1 MVIPNIMSVEFWSL
15 EHQVLPFGTPV
26 KMEVFCRVSN
36 ISSRDEPRV
45 GVEVGSDVLIH
56 QLVGETPPHTIEHG
70 FVILPE
76 QITDRWRRDCG
87 RGRSGGTA
95 GGESRRDHSS
105 IPRSPIFAQAEAGI
119 EAAHAVEVALVFPV
133 DVDGSDAVLVAKIVA
148 DPAHCKISPGAAERT
163 MVRHCEAG
171 RTVVG
176 DKETEIPRAL
186 LAGEARSETRLDNAA
201 GE

>member
-1 MVIPNIMSVEFWSL
+1 MSVEFWSL

-26 KMEVFCRVSN
+26 KVEVFCCVSN
-36 ISSRDEPRV
+36 ISSRDETRV

-76 QITDRWRRDCG
+76 EIADRWNRDSG
-87 RGRSGGTA
+87 RGGSGGTA

-105 IPRSPIFAQAEAGI
+105 IPRSPIFAEAEAGI
-119 EAAHAVEVALVFPV
+119 EAAHAVEVAVVFPV
-133 DVDGSDAVLVAKIVA
+133 DVDGSDAVLLAKIVA
-148 DPAHCKISPGAAERT
+148 DPADCKISARSAERT
-163 MVRHCEAG
+163 MVRYDEAR
-171 RTVVG
+171 RTIVV

-186 LAGEARSETRLDNAA
+186 LAGEARSETRLDNTA
-201 GE
+201 GEAGRR